1 MFECL
6 IYTLFQE
13 GDLLITFILSYN
25 NLNIELYI
33 ILIII
38 MGKYDIIDASH
49 ISEKNR
55 QAYIDFCLNRKQKN
69 KYQKDYDEDKV
80 INKRIAKF
88 LYLISIY

>member
-6 IYTLFQE
+6 IYTYFKE

-38 MGKYDIIDASH
+38 MVFTLSFDENGEVTLKYFSQKIHDA
-49 ISEKNR
+49 
-55 QAYIDFCLNRKQKN
+55 YRKQRN
-69 KYQKDYDEDKV
+69 EYQRNYKREKT

>member
-1 MFECL
+1 
-6 IYTLFQE
+6 
-13 GDLLITFILSYN
+13 
-25 NLNIELYI
+25 
-33 ILIII
+33 